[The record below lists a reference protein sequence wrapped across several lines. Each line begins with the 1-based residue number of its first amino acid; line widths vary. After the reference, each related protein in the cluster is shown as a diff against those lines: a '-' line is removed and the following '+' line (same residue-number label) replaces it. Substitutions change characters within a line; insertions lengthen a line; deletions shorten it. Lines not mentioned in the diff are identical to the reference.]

1 MIKKIFF
8 MIGVVVCLFDAS
20 CEAAT
25 LKMDPSKVL
34 SLDVSKKGISRVSVE
49 GDEINNVLI
58 NPVHLQSYIQLDES
72 GHLFVLGNE
81 EEKEAYLS
89 FVTASGSVQDVKL
102 TFVSKHPEPV
112 FFQASTRNMPLDALT
127 SPKKRDVVD
136 DLRKVLS
143 GSFDGWNLAKDDTTS
158 RKWESLEA
166 IPEKVFISSDGQR
179 RLSQF
184 HLQGSAKKLPHVSVF
199 QRAQDIALVFSETH
213 LTDKTRLFVVQKIDD
228 ERINEAEEN
237 NDENKKQCY

>member
-8 MIGVVVCLFDAS
+8 LASVTVSLFDSS
-20 CEAAT
+20 CEAAII
-25 LKMDPSKVL
+25 KMDPSQVL

-89 FVTASGSVQDVKL
+89 FITASGAVQDVKL

-112 FFQASTRNMPLDALT
+112 FFQLGTRNMPLDALG
-127 SPKKRDVVD
+127 SPQKENVRQ
-136 DLRKVLS
+136 DLRKVLV
-143 GSFDGWNLAKDDTTS
+143 GSFEGWNLTKGDVQI

-166 IPEKVFISSDGQR
+166 IPEKVFISSNGQR
-179 RLSQF
+179 RLIQF
-184 HLQGSAKKLPHVSVF
+184 SLQGSPKNFPHVSVF
-199 QRAQDIALVFSETH
+199 QRAQDIALVFSDAYI
-213 LTDKTRLFVVQKIDD
+213 TDKTRLFVVQKT
-228 ERINEAEEN
+228 ENENIKEVEEKE
-237 NDENKKQCY
+237 DENKKQC